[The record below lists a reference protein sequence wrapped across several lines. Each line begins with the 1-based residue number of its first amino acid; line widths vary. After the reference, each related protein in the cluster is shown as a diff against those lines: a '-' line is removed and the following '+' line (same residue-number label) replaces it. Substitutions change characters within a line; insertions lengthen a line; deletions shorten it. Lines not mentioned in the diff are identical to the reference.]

1 MSNPGFKNNPLYTD
15 ITKLDH
21 LSPQPVFSYNW
32 NSGDGRWEPSAGGG
46 VGGATTVDIGNLG
59 ELVSG
64 LSLSVSGTFGGSG
77 VSGLLTEISS
87 AISAQSGTIVNI
99 DRVDIQ
105 PWKLITKTV
114 NQKIEEDFILM
125 ENIPDEERFGT
136 YSGNTYGVDR
146 FIMDDIYNTHY
157 PNGRTNPSTPETGHP
172 NYFILAEDADP
183 NRGVQQDGTFH
194 TDTAYALRYDNE
206 RASLINSY
214 ELKDFTELYDL
225 GLAESVLLFN
235 ESYYPIQFHTIDES
249 YDPNRTEDP
258 ENNNIMYLNPDT
270 SVRIDSDE
278 ARKIYVKR
286 PHTISGYT
294 MKYTITYKQTGTSD
308 VILE

>member
-46 VGGATTVDIGNLG
+46 VGGGGTVDIGNLG

-157 PNGRTNPSTPETGHP
+157 ENGRTNPSTPETGHP

-194 TDTAYALRYDNE
+194 TDTAYALRFDNE

-214 ELKDFTELYDL
+214 ELKDFTTLYDL

-235 ESYYPIQFHTIDES
+235 ESPYPIQFHTIDES

-308 VILE
+308 VIIE

>member
-157 PNGRTNPSTPETGHP
+157 ANGRTNPSTPETGHP

-206 RASLINSY
+206 KASLINSY
-214 ELKDFTELYDL
+214 ELKDFTTLYDL

-235 ESYYPIQFHTIDES
+235 ESPYPIQFHTIDES

>member
-157 PNGRTNPSTPETGHP
+157 ENGRTNPSNPETGHP

-214 ELKDFTELYDL
+214 ELKDFTTLYDL

-235 ESYYPIQFHTIDES
+235 ESPYPIQFHTIDES

-308 VILE
+308 VIIE

>member
-46 VGGATTVDIGNLG
+46 VGGAATVDIGNLG

-157 PNGRTNPSTPETGHP
+157 ANGRTNPSTPETGHP

-214 ELKDFTELYDL
+214 ELKDFTTLYDL

-235 ESYYPIQFHTIDES
+235 ESPYPIQFHTIDES
-249 YDPNRTEDP
+249 YDPTKTEDP

>member
-21 LSPQPVFSYNW
+21 LSPSPVFTYNW

-46 VGGATTVDIGNLG
+46 VGGGGTIDIGNLG

-157 PNGRTNPSTPETGHP
+157 ENGRTNPSNPETGHP

-214 ELKDFTELYDL
+214 ELKDFTTLYDL

-235 ESYYPIQFHTIDES
+235 ESPYPIQFHTIDES

>member
-136 YSGNTYGVDR
+136 YSGNIYGVDR

-157 PNGRTNPSTPETGHP
+157 ANGRTNPSNPETGHP

-214 ELKDFTELYDL
+214 ELKDFTTLYDL

-235 ESYYPIQFHTIDES
+235 ESPYPIQFHTIDES

-308 VILE
+308 VIIE

>member
-46 VGGATTVDIGNLG
+46 VGGGGTVDIGNLG

-157 PNGRTNPSTPETGHP
+157 ENGRTNPSNPETGHP

-214 ELKDFTELYDL
+214 ELKDFTTLYDL

-235 ESYYPIQFHTIDES
+235 ESPYPIQFHTIDES

-308 VILE
+308 VIIE